1 MVLKRLFDI
10 KLGELDVEE
19 ILPSDI
25 EAWKDEVGEK
35 IHAGEQSPST
45 ANTSL
50 SVLKVIMSQAK
61 IDNNLTEKAAAG
73 IKAFPRGEHRTYTRE
88 QPNSLTPSEL
98 GEFLACMFATFSQH
112 FAMTYMGFALG
123 LSLPRYRG
131 QSSTL
136 LLVSTS
142 TSIQIR
148 SGSRSRLS
156 SATG

>member
-1 MVLKRLFDI
+1 MSDHEMHGGFVKQVFDLWVNPEVERRRQVGVLPTTFQLPAAQVVMN
-10 KLGELDVEE
+10 LG
-19 ILPSDI
+19 
-25 EAWKDEVGEK
+25 
-35 IHAGEQSPST
+35 
-45 ANTSL
+45 
-50 SVLKVIMSQAK
+50 
-61 IDNNLTEKAAAG
+61 
-73 IKAFPRGEHRTYTRE
+73 
-88 QPNSLTPSEL
+88 QP
-98 GEFLACMFATFSQH
+98 H
-112 FAMTYMGFALG
+112 VV